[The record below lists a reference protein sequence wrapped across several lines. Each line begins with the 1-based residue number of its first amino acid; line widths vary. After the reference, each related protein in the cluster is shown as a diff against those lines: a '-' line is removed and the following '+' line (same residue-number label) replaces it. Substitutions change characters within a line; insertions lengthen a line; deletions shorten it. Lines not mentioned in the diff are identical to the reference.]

1 MKKVMNSE
9 KLIIR
14 RSLIAFSILLV
25 SIFATSL
32 ATAQETICSGVEAQR
47 TTYLPISGRLYTNAL
62 DSRTDPGD
70 SAHEVVLRGTLHYRR
85 PIIGD
90 MTLKNRP
97 TLIFNHGHEQKRG
110 EACAI
115 VEYFTAN
122 GWVVFTPLRRGHF
135 IDLPGDA
142 VYRSTGIY
150 IDEFVDKCSRSQ
162 SEAESGF
169 PESDDPPYLP
179 HLYRGSGFCRPG
191 APITDPAVRRSA
203 VELSY
208 LAEQRIDVRDA
219 ITYLKSLPAITSG
232 VLSHTWKLVD
242 PKNIVV
248 LGHSY
253 GGALTI
259 LTNQF
264 DYGQSVAIDIA
275 GAELSW
281 DNPDEPY
288 WKIDLM
294 EAMQDQKRPMFLF
307 QARNGKYL
315 TPTKNLFKIG
325 VNQEYRIQAAIY
337 GNAPACAD
345 NDSDGLCDG
354 DPTQTVFKDIHG
366 NFIGVPAQVASWGP
380 AVIDFAKRNQR

>member
-1 MKKVMNSE
+1 MNLKKP
-9 KLIIR
+9 IIR
-14 RSLIAFSILLV
+14 RSLIAFAILLV
-25 SIFATSL
+25 SVFA
-32 ATAQETICSGVEAQR
+32 ARFAAAQETICTGVEAQR
-47 TTYLPISGRLYTNAL
+47 KTYLPISGRLYTNAL
-62 DSRTDPGD
+62 DSRTDPTD
-70 SAHEVVLRGTLHYRR
+70 PAHEVVLRGTLHYRR

-90 MTLKNRP
+90 LTLKNRP
-97 TLIFNHGHEQKRG
+97 TLIFNHGHERERG

-115 VEYFTAN
+115 VEYFTSM

-135 IDLPGDA
+135 IDLGDNGL
-142 VYRSTGIY
+142 YRSTGIY
-150 IDEFVDKCSRSQ
+150 IDEFVDLCSRSQ

-169 PESDDPPYLP
+169 PESDDPPKLP

-191 APITDPAVRRSA
+191 APTADPAIRRSA

-232 VLSHTWKLVD
+232 VISQSWKLVD
-242 PKNIVV
+242 AKNIVV

-264 DYGQSVAIDIA
+264 DYGQSVAIDVA
-275 GAELSW
+275 GGELSW

-294 EAMQDQKRPMFLF
+294 EAMHDQKRPMFIF
-307 QARNGKYL
+307 QASNGKYL
-315 TPTKNLFKIG
+315 SPTKKLFKIG
-325 VNQEYRIQAAIY
+325 VEKEYRIQAAIY
-337 GNAPACAD
+337 GPVPACAD
-345 NDSDGLCDG
+345 NDSDGNCDD
-354 DPTQTVFKDIHG
+354 DPDQTVFKDIHG
-366 NFIGVPAQVASWGP
+366 KFIGDGQVAKWGP
-380 AVIDFAKRNQR
+380 AVIEFAKRNQR